1 MRRAWSL
8 LVSCAALAS
17 ARLATAAPLSVEW
30 SAPPCAAEAELRRR
44 VKDALGR
51 EPESVLERELRVRL
65 KIAENAKSTGYWLQ
79 LELEGGTRELE
90 TPSCAEAVAA
100 AATIVALA
108 IDPNAVTEA
117 AGAPAPEPK
126 QGPPVSNGAAKQRE
140 RLEPYAAAFGGI
152 SLAEVPGMSPL
163 GGAALGLRWRGFGA
177 QAEGFWMALRTA
189 LLPGEHEKGGEIGLA
204 GGGLSLCYSPLRG
217 NWWLTGCVAGQA
229 GAWRAR
235 GVAVKEPEEQSAL
248 WLAAVGRV
256 GVGASLGARMGLFLN
271 GDLVIPARRPSFKL
285 QDLGEVY
292 RPSAAGGRVCAG
304 VELRF

>member
-8 LVSCAALAS
+8 LVSCAALAG
-17 ARLATAAPLSVEW
+17 ARLATAAPLSIAW
-30 SAPPCAAEAELRRR
+30 SAPPCAAETELRRR

-65 KIAENAKSTGYWLQ
+65 KIAENAQNTGYWLQ

-90 TPSCAEAVAA
+90 TPSCDEAVAA

-108 IDPNAVTEA
+108 IDPNAVSPAT
-117 AGAPAPEPK
+117 GAPPPQPK
-126 QGPPVSNGAAKQRE
+126 QELPAANRAAKRLE
-140 RLEPYAAAFGGI
+140 LEPYVAAFGGI
-152 SLAEVPGMSPL
+152 ALEELPSMSLL
-163 GGAALGLRWRGFGA
+163 GGAALGLRWHGFGA
-177 QAEGFWMALRTA
+177 QAEGFWMASRTA
-189 LLPGEHEKGGEIGLA
+189 LLPGELEKGGEIGLA

-217 NWWLTGCVAGQA
+217 NWRLTGCVAGQA
-229 GAWRAR
+229 GAWRSR
-235 GVAVKEPEEQSAL
+235 GVAVKNPEEHSAL
-248 WLAAVGRV
+248 WLAAVGRIGA
-256 GVGASLGARMGLFLN
+256 GVSLGASLGLFLN

-292 RPSAAGGRVCAG
+292 RPSAAGARVSAG